1 MNALKERVK
10 CANCGMVY
18 DRLLPDMMP
27 DTGSAQCPKCKSN
40 AYDAIEKPTWKKQ
53 YAPPAKHNPAGD

>member
-53 YAPPAKHNPAGD
+53 